1 MAILEGATFSKTFA
15 DGFREGYRARM
26 GNDAAI
32 PAMPAHTIPDGV
44 GAYLGGVAMGITAAL
59 REKPIRDTTS
69 K

>member
-1 MAILEGATFSKTFA
+1 
-15 DGFREGYRARM
+15 M

-32 PAMPAHTIPDGV
+32 PAMPAHTITDGV
-44 GAYLGGVAMGITAAL
+44 MAYLGGVAMGIAAAL